1 LLVSGF
7 GFLVQES
14 LAARMPNRGRH
25 DGELILAID
34 AGTQSIRAALV
45 DLSGE
50 IQHLVK
56 TPIEPYFSERPGWAE
71 QRPEYYWQML
81 SSTCRSLFAATGHL
95 KDRVAAVAIATQRAT
110 YVNVDRNGTALRP
123 AIVWLDQRKASA
135 VGVIP
140 PLYASVLKAVGLYSF
155 VEFATQYCR
164 SNWIRQNQ
172 PAIWEHTHKFLCLSG
187 YLTFRMT
194 GEFRDS
200 AGNIVGPMPFDVKR
214 FRWARKWDPK
224 WKLFFVEEEKLP
236 ALVNPGDVLG
246 QVTPAAAAD
255 TGIPA
260 GLPLIAA
267 SNDKGCEVLG
277 AGCLTPDTACIS
289 FGTIATINTQNRRYV
304 EVQRLMPPYPSAI
317 PGQFYSEIGVMRGL
331 WMVSWFKQEFG
342 LQERLQAQEGGV
354 QPEALFDELLR
365 SVPPGAMGLVLQP
378 YWTPGPAL
386 ASYAKGSII
395 GFGEIHTRAH
405 LYRAIIEG
413 LLFGLKEG
421 AQLTEKKNGVTMT
434 RVRAAGGGSQSHEI
448 MQATA
453 DVFGVPAQR
462 PHTHETAVVG
472 AAIDAAVG
480 LKLFSDFPGAVAAM
494 TRVRDTFEPIP
505 RHVEIYRQ
513 LFERVYL
520 RMYKTLLP
528 LFREIQQITGYPE

>member
-1 LLVSGF
+1 M
-7 GFLVQES
+7 Q
-14 LAARMPNRGRH
+14 GRAGQN
-25 DGELILAID
+25 GELILAID

-45 DLSGE
+45 DLSGN
-50 IQHLVK
+50 IQYLVK
-56 TPIEPYFSERPGWAE
+56 TPIEPYFSERPGWTE

-81 SSTCRSLFAATGHL
+81 GASCRNLFETTGHL
-95 KDRVAAVAIATQRAT
+95 KDRMVAVTMATQRGT
-110 YVNVDRNGTALRP
+110 YINVDRTGKALRP
-123 AIVWLDQRKASA
+123 AIVWLDQRKANSK
-135 VGVIP
+135 GVIP
-140 PLYASVLKAVGLYSF
+140 GLYKPFLKAFRLYHF

-172 PAIWEHTHKFLCLSG
+172 PEIWRNTHKFLCLSG

-194 GEFRDS
+194 GEFSDS
-200 AGNIVGPMPFDVKR
+200 AGNIVGTMPFDVKR
-214 FRWARKWDPK
+214 FSWAKKWDPK

-236 ALVNPGDVLG
+236 DLVNPGELLG
-246 QVTPAAAAD
+246 HVTAAAAED
-255 TGIPA
+255 TGIPV

-267 SNDKGCEVLG
+267 ANDKGCEVLG
-277 AGCLTPDTACIS
+277 AGCLAPDTACIS
-289 FGTIATINTQNRRYV
+289 FGTIATINTQNHKYV

-342 LQERLQAQEGGV
+342 LQERLQAKDGST
-354 QPEALFDELLR
+354 QPEELFDELLR

-378 YWTPGPAL
+378 YWTPGPEL

-395 GFGEIHTRAH
+395 GFGDIHTRAH

-421 AQLTEKKNGVTMT
+421 AQLTEKKNGVAMT
-434 RVRAAGGGSQSHEI
+434 RVRASGGGSQSNEI
-448 MQATA
+448 MQVTA
-453 DVFGVPAQR
+453 DVFGLPAQR

-480 LKLFSDFPGAVAAM
+480 LKFFPDFAHAVGAM
-494 TRVRDTFEPIP
+494 TRVRDTFEPIAS
-505 RHVEIYRQ
+505 HVDIYRK
-513 LFERVYL
+513 LYERVYL
-520 RMYKTLLP
+520 KMYKQLLP
-528 LFREIQQITGYPE
+528 LFQEIQRITGYPE